1 MFGNGRKTI
10 GVILC
15 DVSSHYQEQI
25 CQTLSMYAKEADY
38 NLAYFT
44 FFLCYGTETTR
55 NGRGEANIVHL
66 IPFEELDAI
75 ILCHD
80 TLMNKPALDYVVESI
95 EKKCSCPVVTLR
107 HDLKDYPAVLVNQ
120 EHRIEDLVYHFVD
133 EHHKTKIA
141 FMSGPF

>member
-1 MFGNGRKTI
+1 MNKCVQSTERRSHMFENGRKTI

-44 FFLCYGTETTR
+44 FFSCYGTEITR

-80 TLMNKPALDYVVESI
+80 PCLLYTSPSPRD
-95 EKKCSCPVVTLR
+95 
-107 HDLKDYPAVLVNQ
+107 
-120 EHRIEDLVYHFVD
+120 
-133 EHHKTKIA
+133 
-141 FMSGPF
+141 

>member
-1 MFGNGRKTI
+1 MFENGRKTI

-44 FFLCYGTETTR
+44 FFSCYGTETTR

-66 IPFEELDAI
+66 IPFEKLDAI
-75 ILCHD
+75 MWL
-80 TLMNKPALDYVVESI
+80 TVLRKN
-95 EKKCSCPVVTLR
+95 VTARLL
-107 HDLKDYPAVLVNQ
+107 HCVM
-120 EHRIEDLVYHFVD
+120 
-133 EHHKTKIA
+133 T
-141 FMSGPF
+141 

>member
-1 MFGNGRKTI
+1 MFENGRKTI

-44 FFLCYGTETTR
+44 FFSCYGTEITR

-80 TLMNKPALDYVVESI
+80 TLVNKPALDYVVDSI
-95 EKKCSCPVVTLR
+95 EKKCDCPVVTLR
-107 HDLKDYPAVLVNQ
+107 HDLKDYPAVLVN
-120 EHRIEDLVYHFVD
+120 
-133 EHHKTKIA
+133 
-141 FMSGPF
+141 

>member
-95 EKKCSCPVVTLR
+95 EKKMQLPGC
-107 HDLKDYPAVLVNQ
+107 Y
-120 EHRIEDLVYHFVD
+120 
-133 EHHKTKIA
+133 IA
-141 FMSGPF
+141 P